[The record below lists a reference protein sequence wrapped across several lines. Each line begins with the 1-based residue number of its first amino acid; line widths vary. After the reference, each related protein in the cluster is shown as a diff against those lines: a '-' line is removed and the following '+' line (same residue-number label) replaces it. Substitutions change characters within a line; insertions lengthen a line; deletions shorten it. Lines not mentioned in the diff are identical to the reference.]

1 MAKRKSNR
9 KTTRTNKIEPSEMT
23 LTFATTSTTAGTSSN
38 FYIDLSQVAS
48 LVNRRFYRQGINW
61 AVSGFKLLVG
71 AGFGSVSIQKLPNT
85 WVMSNAWEKGFRHW
99 NRQQKEALEESSEGV
114 RAKFSDF
121 KIFADPEHITAGVAA
136 NLLPL
141 AANVVVA
148 TPGEWEM
155 SQIVVPNFLGAAGTN
170 IEPLITAVGDADLLV
185 DPTQFSLIEA
195 YANSRS
201 VPQSP
206 DPAVPAGVTS
216 GPENIYRQMFDVG
229 ANDDTIMDNAV
240 GKNDDLPYP
249 QTQYPGGGAQ
259 LSGLS
264 IHDLVT
270 YSSTTIGGRAYGKG
284 GNFPCG
290 LIKLAHEVPLESIS
304 HNLIVQ
310 IDLVP
315 GNHRG
320 YMCEP
325 MTEM

>member
-1 MAKRKSNR
+1 MARRKY
-9 KTTRTNKIEPSEMT
+9 KKDMNKIEPSEMT
-23 LTFATTSTTAGTSSN
+23 LTFATPVTSSGTIASY
-38 FYIDLSQVAS
+38 YIDLSQVAS
-48 LVNRRFYRQGINW
+48 IVNRRFYRQGINW
-61 AVSGFKLLVG
+61 AVSGFKFLVG
-71 AGFGSVSIQKLPNT
+71 SGLGSVMIQKLPNT
-85 WVMSNAWEKGFRHW
+85 WVMSNSWEKGFRHW
-99 NRQQKEALEESSEGV
+99 NRQQKESLEESSESV

-121 KIFADPEHITAGVAA
+121 KIYADSEHLAAGVAA

-141 AANVVVA
+141 AGNSAIPA
-148 TPGEWEM
+148 TPGEWQM

-170 IEPLITAVGDADLLV
+170 IEPQITAVGDADLSV

-229 ANDDTIMDNAV
+229 ANDDVIMDNAV
-240 GKNDDLPYP
+240 YKNDDLPYP
-249 QTQYPGGGAQ
+249 QDTYPGGGTQ
-259 LSGLS
+259 LPGLA
-264 IHDLVT
+264 IHDQASYT
-270 YSSTTIGGRAYGKG
+270 ASTIGGITYAKG

-290 LIKLAHEVPLESIS
+290 LIKVIHSVPEGIS
-304 HNLIVQ
+304 HNLVMM

-315 GNHRG
+315 GSHRG